1 MFCNSLKND
10 DPSTL
15 PCPIKLVSEIISLI
29 SIIFSS
35 MVIYV
40 TATRTKLNIIN
51 KLILQI
57 LISEVIDGI
66 NILIVVFDDIL
77 GERKFENLIERR
89 YVCFSQIFLAI
100 FSCLWTISS
109 SFLISLR
116 IFDIAVKNSNLFKK
130 KILKKYLSV
139 FSLFIPLFTSFCFWF
154 GQTAYQAQ
162 FLEKLPYD
170 DYYTNHIHY
179 HFRHMYCWFEKY
191 VSLAIFI
198 ISLILIGA
206 TIFFSVKGIQVMKS
220 IKVEY
225 IIKTLWTYPM
235 ASAILWILYFVLQ
248 ILYDNGV
255 KGFTFN
261 LIYCIIISI
270 RQPIYTFIFLYTQKD
285 IKRQFIKFITC
296 KYKNKNKSIIIRS
309 LKPNE
314 KPERLSED
322 NIE

>member
-1 MFCNSLKND
+1 
-10 DPSTL
+10 
-15 PCPIKLVSEIISLI
+15 
-29 SIIFSS
+29 
-35 MVIYV
+35 
-40 TATRTKLNIIN
+40 
-51 KLILQI
+51 
-57 LISEVIDGI
+57 
-66 NILIVVFDDIL
+66 
-77 GERKFENLIERR
+77 
-89 YVCFSQIFLAI
+89 
-100 FSCLWTISS
+100 
-109 SFLISLR
+109 
-116 IFDIAVKNSNLFKK
+116 
-130 KILKKYLSV
+130 
-139 FSLFIPLFTSFCFWF
+139 
-154 GQTAYQAQ
+154 
-162 FLEKLPYD
+162 
-170 DYYTNHIHY
+170 
-179 HFRHMYCWFEKY
+179 MYCWFEKY

-220 IKVEY
+220 IKLKLTDELKLGQESFLNKRQTNVEY